1 MFIFLFV
8 FLIRFHPTDLWK
20 EITSKHLN
28 FYKAALVL
36 RKYLVIEL
44 QMELLN
50 VDLDMNETVRHNH
63 VRDVTVFSSILKYW
77 RKQSPKI
84 IPWRRRFHVLVT
96 FYLKSTYFLGLSFKY
111 LEAGCRFVFI
121 FPFIFSMN
129 MQELKS

>member
-63 VRDVTVFSSILKYW
+63 VRTVPVFSSILKY
-77 RKQSPKI
+77 
-84 IPWRRRFHVLVT
+84 
-96 FYLKSTYFLGLSFKY
+96 
-111 LEAGCRFVFI
+111 
-121 FPFIFSMN
+121 
-129 MQELKS
+129 